1 MHLILTEGKF
11 HQVKRMMVACD
22 NEVTYLKRL
31 RMGNL
36 WLDESLEIGEYRPL
50 TQEELELLEKD

>member
-1 MHLILTEGKF
+1 
-11 HQVKRMMVACD
+11 MMIACD

-36 WLDESLEIGEYRPL
+36 WLDDSLESGDYRPL
-50 TQEELELLEKD
+50 TEEELLLLECKKEA